1 MKHLEDVNSLV
12 LNKQLGWDG
21 DSVFQ
26 EVKDVLTNMYK
37 EIRIKLQ
44 QLQRESK
51 VEFGVKRGVNTST
64 NI

>member
-1 MKHLEDVNSLV
+1 MTEV
-12 LNKQLGWDG
+12 GWG
-21 DSVFQ
+21 NVFQ
-26 EVKDVLTNMYK
+26 KVKDVITNMYK

-44 QLQRESK
+44 PLQRESK